1 MNDQLQE
8 SSRDV
13 ELQLREELDLANAR
27 VTEAQRRLDA
37 VKESIADY
45 EMTINKFREH
55 VTRQQVGILRDFDL
69 GHSDFC
75 LSYFRST
82 LPCIP
87 PHLLNQ
93 LPASAGVK

>member
-8 SSRDV
+8 SSREM
-13 ELQLREELDLANAR
+13 ELQLREDLDLANGR

-55 VTRQQVGILRDFDL
+55 VARQQVSIVQCFSLKRNPLQQF
-69 GHSDFC
+69 
-75 LSYFRST
+75 
-82 LPCIP
+82 
-87 PHLLNQ
+87 
-93 LPASAGVK
+93 

>member
-8 SSRDV
+8 SSREV
-13 ELQLREELDLANAR
+13 ELQLREDLDLANGR

-55 VTRQQVGILRDFDL
+55 VTRQQVHLRLYDF
-69 GHSDFC
+69 S
-75 LSYFRST
+75 
-82 LPCIP
+82 
-87 PHLLNQ
+87 
-93 LPASAGVK
+93 